1 MPLILEENKKIK
13 IERKTLFSILNKN
26 SNSQEE
32 RNWLKSKFKQ
42 YGVVNSDLATLK
54 IRMDE
59 IPVSLAIAQAA
70 KETGWGTSR
79 FLFDSTS
86 LPSNTLLKFIFE
98 LFKTILF
105 LLKTFL
111 VKFETKGVT

>member
-1 MPLILEENKKIK
+1 MLPLILEENKKIK

-32 RNWLKSKFKQ
+32 RNWLRSKFKQ
-42 YGVVNSDLATLK
+42 YGVVNRDLTTLK

-70 KETGWGTSR
+70 KKLGKDAIYNEFSKRAENYKNVLG
-79 FLFDSTS
+79 
-86 LPSNTLLKFIFE
+86 
-98 LFKTILF
+98 
-105 LLKTFL
+105 
-111 VKFETKGVT
+111 GVHV